1 MQLAYL
7 QASQQS
13 VETDFIRGP
22 TNSVSCMDVMSCEIA
37 ESFLRLSDQLTEDS
51 GDMLYN
57 ASEKITIGHLLVD
70 KDFDKSLY
78 INICFRTPTK
88 EISTYA
94 LVDSGCEISVIDAAF
109 VD

>member
-13 VETDFIRGP
+13 IEPDFIRGP
-22 TNSVSCMDVMSCEIA
+22 TNSVSCTDVMSCETA
-37 ESFLRLSDQLTEDS
+37 ESFPRLPDQLTENS
-51 GDMLYN
+51 GDTLCN
-57 ASEKITIGHLLVD
+57 ASERITMGHLLVN

-78 INICFRTPTK
+78 IDICFKTPTK
-88 EISTYA
+88 EISTYV
-94 LVDSGCEISVIDAAF
+94 LVDSGCEISVIDVAF

>member
-1 MQLAYL
+1 
-7 QASQQS
+7 
-13 VETDFIRGP
+13 
-22 TNSVSCMDVMSCEIA
+22 MDVMSCETA
-37 ESFLRLSDQLTEDS
+37 ELFPRLSDQLTENS
-51 GDMLYN
+51 GDTLCN
-57 ASEKITIGHLLVD
+57 ASEKITVGHLLVD

-78 INICFRTPTK
+78 INMCFKTPTK